1 MTGLGYDR
9 PAAETAVL
17 IELALDRM
25 VEAIDL
31 RKFEDAISIIGELRA
46 LTGEITDSSALCAR
60 DAAQQAADK
69 LLYLQEKMALQL
81 RAERS
86 AEKGRP
92 AYVRTQVMVR

>member
-31 RKFEDAISIIGELRA
+31 RKF
-46 LTGEITDSSALCAR
+46 
-60 DAAQQAADK
+60 
-69 LLYLQEKMALQL
+69 
-81 RAERS
+81 
-86 AEKGRP
+86 
-92 AYVRTQVMVR
+92 